1 MWTWHFC
8 IGDQVFR
15 ISLVGKAHYPSLF
28 EATYTNQQTLAKIL
42 DNYALKKK
50 NVVYDKDEGSNM
62 NTMIATLKSVVRSC
76 IF

>member
-1 MWTWHFC
+1 LAT
-8 IGDQVFR
+8 
-15 ISLVGKAHYPSLF
+15 KAHYPSLF

-42 DNYALKKK
+42 IEILNNYALRKKI
-50 NVVYDKDEGSNM
+50 VVYVKDEGSNM